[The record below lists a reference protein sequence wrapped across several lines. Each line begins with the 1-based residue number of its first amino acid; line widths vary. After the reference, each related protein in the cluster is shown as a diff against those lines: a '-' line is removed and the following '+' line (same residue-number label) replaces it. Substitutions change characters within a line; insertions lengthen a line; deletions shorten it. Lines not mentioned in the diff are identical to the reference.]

1 MLGPTLGQHT
11 TPPRA
16 DHFIDSTAEAVS
28 RMNCIASP
36 LVHPTTS
43 ASVLVAFN
51 RTAKPGCATDPTL
64 AATVDSLFV
73 VLAQRAGSDQW
84 EELKQVGEGLPLPV
98 ELGGMRCAAGV
109 LAVQD
114 DPGSTVELSELLAR
128 RALMMAAEC
137 ADAVAK
143 SVVRHGVKLNT
154 SGGRCVPL
162 DLIFAWCAQ

>member
-1 MLGPTLGQHT
+1 ML
-11 TPPRA
+11 
-16 DHFIDSTAEAVS
+16 AVAALDAC
-28 RMNCIASP
+28 NPWA
-36 LVHPTTS
+36 LQEDTHAV
-43 ASVLVAFN
+43 
-51 RTAKPGCATDPTL
+51 L
-64 AATVDSLFV
+64 AAAGVGGSLGAL
-73 VLAQRAGSDQW
+73 LAWECDAAGRAEQAERLEVSPS
-84 EELKQVGEGLPLPV
+84 ELHW
-98 ELGGMRCAAGV
+98 GMRCAAGV

-143 SVVRHGVKLNT
+143 SEVRHGVKLNT